1 MITDQQQ
8 RLELVGQMASGIA
21 HDLNNQ
27 MMLILNHLDFALRQI
42 PAHQPVRGDLTDV
55 KKAAE
60 RCTEMIGSL
69 LAFGRPT
76 VARLQR
82 TDLTVMLAESARL
95 LRRVMPARIDLQFS
109 IDRELLPVWGDE
121 TQLQQVIL
129 NLAVN
134 ARDAMPSGGVL
145 QIEAR
150 NYGGSLAITV
160 RDNGCGMAPE
170 VLSRIQEPYFTT
182 RQDSGGTGL
191 GLANVARI
199 LADHQAV
206 MSVESTLG
214 EGTRFHI
221 LFPCHAL
228 PCQTMV

>member
-42 PAHQPVRGDLTDV
+42 PAHQPVRGDLGDV

-60 RCTEMIGSL
+60 RCTEMISSM

-76 VARLQR
+76 IARLRR
-82 TDLTVMLAESARL
+82 TDLTVSLAESARL
-95 LRRVMPARIDLQFS
+95 LRRVMPARIDLQFA
-109 IDRELLPVWGDE
+109 IDRDLAPVWGDE
-121 TQLQQVIL
+121 TQIQQVIL

-134 ARDAMPSGGVL
+134 ARDAMPNGGVL

-150 NYGGSLAITV
+150 NFGGSIAITV
-160 RDNGCGMAPE
+160 RDTGCGMTPD

-182 RQDSGGTGL
+182 RQETGGTGL

-199 LADHQAV
+199 LEEHNAV
-206 MSVESTLG
+206 MSVESVPG
-214 EGTRFHI
+214 EGTCFQI
-221 LFPCHAL
+221 LFPC
-228 PCQTMV
+228 QTIG